1 MKTVKFIAFFSYF
14 TIFESNHALQLITG
28 QTNLSMTL
36 LTTNGSELWNLI
48 KHKMYIHLGE

>member
-1 MKTVKFIAFFSYF
+1 MKTVKCIALFSHF
-14 TIFESNHALQLITG
+14 TIFESNYALQLITG

-36 LTTNGSELWNLI
+36 LTTNGSELRNLI